1 MVERKGRVIFL
12 IQLNK
17 PTVITFLYLIIF
29 QVSCLPVESVSEE
42 IRALVVGPNSVVR
55 ECKAVVIN
63 GYKFVITDRAI
74 NMTTQHDGVM
84 LTATTDCF
92 ASASDSRP
100 RNESVSYYGLLDK
113 IHILDYYSH
122 GRVTMMKCKWFDT
135 MTRHGTFIDDCGFRV
150 IDTTRFLNTDEPYIV
165 ASMAKQ
171 VFYVRDHVRAALSI
185 VNGVVPRHIFDECGD
200 EVTTA
205 DASLHNMNF
214 ACEDSNCEMVRL
226 DYEAE
231 VVEAYI

>member
-1 MVERKGRVIFL
+1 M
-12 IQLNK
+12 
-17 PTVITFLYLIIF
+17 LY
-29 QVSCLPVESVSEE
+29 SCV
-42 IRALVVGPNSVVR
+42 
-55 ECKAVVIN
+55 
-63 GYKFVITDRAI
+63 
-74 NMTTQHDGVM
+74 
-84 LTATTDCF
+84 
-92 ASASDSRP
+92 
-100 RNESVSYYGLLDK
+100 
-113 IHILDYYSH
+113 
-122 GRVTMMKCKWFDT
+122 
-135 MTRHGTFIDDCGFRV
+135 
-150 IDTTRFLNTDEPYIV
+150 DTTRFLNTDEPYIV